1 MEQSFTQEDLI
12 RFIYGEV
19 SADEHIAIFEAID
32 TNPEIRAEY
41 DKIQE
46 VLKGLDSIELSPSDT
61 TIQILNEESSESSSL
76 ETY

>member
-1 MEQSFTQEDLI
+1 MEQDFTQEDLI

-19 SADEHIAIFEAID
+19 SADEHIRIFEAIES
-32 TNPEIRAEY
+32 NSALRVEY
-41 DKIQE
+41 DKIRD
-46 VLKGLDSIELSPSDT
+46 VLAGLDSINLSPDKT

>member
-1 MEQSFTQEDLI
+1 MELNLTQEDLI

-19 SADEHIAIFEAID
+19 SADEHVKIFEAIE
-32 TNPEIRAEY
+32 TNSEVRTNYENIRS
-41 DKIQE
+41 
-46 VLKGLDSIELSPSDT
+46 VLTNLDSIDLSPSNT